1 MQRLIKRFLKQPEY
15 VKHYRGV
22 GYQPMDKWKRN
33 TLAGLLG
40 VALGLYVG
48 QYFPDIYFRDV
59 VEYLPEL

>member
-1 MQRLIKRFLKQPEY
+1 
-15 VKHYRGV
+15 
-22 GYQPMDKWKRN
+22 MDKWKRN

-48 QYFPDIYFRDV
+48 QYFPDIYFKEV